1 MSVDALAFKKTLF
14 LEQLC
19 HQLIL
24 DAEAHGFLLSFLK
37 TSSCKRAYSSAILL
51 GESKAFL
58 PYLDF
63 FCFFFFTECTM
74 CLYIFCEKCS
84 LLVVKKKKKASH
96 VAVVMVVQT

>member
-24 DAEAHGFLLSFLK
+24 DTEAHGCFLLSFLK
-37 TSSCKRAYSSAILL
+37 TSSCKRPYSSAILL
-51 GESKAFL
+51 DESKAFL

-84 LLVVKKKKKASH
+84 LLVVKKKASH
-96 VAVVMVVQT
+96 VTVVMVVQT